1 MKSVIVVLLGLLLV
15 NTAGAQAGKSKQVK
29 PAVAAAI
36 VVIPEEATTSP
47 ATMARW
53 LKTHTGSAV
62 ALQQA
67 LFNWMATHIVYDVEN
82 MNRVSSYK
90 DSAAAML
97 KTLRT
102 RKGLSTDYAV
112 LYAQVCSEAGI
123 PAIVVTGY
131 GLQNGI
137 PTGSHDWVVV
147 KNGTQW
153 VVTDPTWGAGV
164 VDNGRFTPGIN
175 WTWFRAAPQVAVKT
189 HMPYDPMW
197 QMLPF
202 PLRHDEQGSQAF
214 AAATKRPVFAYNDTL
229 SNWFRQSRLQRLE
242 YAAAR
247 IRRFGGAA
255 NPFIMAELDWMD
267 QSIKVLAANQEIE
280 ARNRLIDEFDRLS
293 RDYTDIVRLYND
305 YVDFKNRRFTPE
317 VKDEAL
323 RKMIGEIAVKLASAE
338 KALTGLQGTDDAMK
352 GHIAGLQ
359 RALEEIKDKVGNEQQ
374 FVNKYIKTEKGKRK
388 ELFYIQVADK
398 L

>member
-1 MKSVIVVLLGLLLV
+1 MKSVIVVMLGFLLM
-15 NTAGAQAGKSKQVK
+15 NTAGAQPGKLKQVK
-29 PAVAAAI
+29 PASVAI
-36 VVIPEEATTSP
+36 VSIPEEATASP
-47 ATMARW
+47 TMMAKW
-53 LKTHTGSAV
+53 LKAHTGNAV

-67 LFNWMATHIVYDVEN
+67 LFNWMATHIAYDVEN
-82 MNRVSSYK
+82 MNRISSYR

-112 LYAQVCSEAGI
+112 LYAQVCREAGV

-147 KNGTQW
+147 KNGAQW
-153 VVTDPTWGAGV
+153 AITDPTWGAGV
-164 VDNGRFTPGIN
+164 VENGRFVPGIN
-175 WTWFRAAPQVAVKT
+175 WTWFRTVPQVAVKT

-214 AAATKRPVFAYNDTL
+214 AAANKRPVFAYNDTL

-255 NPFIMAELDWMD
+255 NPFIMSELDWMD

-280 ARNRLIDEFDRLS
+280 ARNRSIDEFNRLS
-293 RDYTDIVRLYND
+293 RDYAAIVQLYNE
-305 YVDFKNRRFTPE
+305 YVDFRNRRFTPE

-323 RKMIGEIAVKLASAE
+323 RKTIGEIALKLGAVE
-338 KALTGLQGTDDAMK
+338 KALSGLPGGDDAMK
-352 GHIAGLQ
+352 GNIMELQ
-359 RALEEIKDKVGNEQQ
+359 RALAEMKDKVGDEQQ

-388 ELFYIQVADK
+388 ELLYANGG
-398 L
+398 

>member
-1 MKSVIVVLLGLLLV
+1 MRSVIVVMLGFLLM
-15 NTAGAQAGKSKQVK
+15 NTAGAQPGKLKQVK
-29 PAVAAAI
+29 PASVAI
-36 VVIPEEATTSP
+36 VSVPEEATASP
-47 ATMARW
+47 TMMAKW
-53 LKTHTGSAV
+53 LKAHTGNAV

-67 LFNWMATHIVYDVEN
+67 LFNWMATHIAYDVEN
-82 MNRVSSYK
+82 MNRVSSYR

-112 LYAQVCSEAGI
+112 LYAQICRKAGI
-123 PAIVVTGY
+123 PATVVTGY

-147 KNGTQW
+147 KNGAQW
-153 VVTDPTWGAGV
+153 AITDPTWGAGV
-164 VDNGRFTPGIN
+164 VENGRFVPGIN
-175 WTWFRAAPQVAVKT
+175 WTWFRTAPQVAVKT

-255 NPFIMAELDWMD
+255 NPFIMSELDWMD
-267 QSIKVLAANQEIE
+267 QSIKVLVANQEIE
-280 ARNRLIDEFDRLS
+280 ARNRSIDEFNRLS
-293 RDYTDIVRLYND
+293 RDYAAIVQLYNE
-305 YVDFKNRRFTPE
+305 YVDFRNRRFTPE
-317 VKDEAL
+317 VEDETL
-323 RKMIGEIAVKLASAE
+323 RKTIGEIAVRLGAVE
-338 KALTGLQGTDDAMK
+338 KALSGLQGGDDAMK
-352 GHIAGLQ
+352 GNIMELQ
-359 RALEEIKDKVGNEQQ
+359 RALAQMRDKVRDEQQ

-388 ELFYIQVADK
+388 ELLYANGG
-398 L
+398 

>member
-1 MKSVIVVLLGLLLV
+1 MLGLLLV
-15 NTAGAQAGKSKQVK
+15 NTAGAQAGKSKQAK
-29 PAVAAAI
+29 PAAATI
-36 VVIPEEATTSP
+36 VSIPEEAAASP
-47 ATMARW
+47 TMMARW
-53 LKTHTGSAV
+53 LKAHTGSAV

-67 LFNWMATHIVYDVEN
+67 LFNWMATHIAYDVEN
-82 MNRVSSYK
+82 MNRVSSYR

-112 LYAQVCSEAGI
+112 LYTQVCREAGI

-147 KNGTQW
+147 KNGAQW

-164 VDNGRFTPGIN
+164 VDNGRFTRGIN

-255 NPFIMAELDWMD
+255 NPFIMSELDWMD

-280 ARNRLIDEFDRLS
+280 ARNRQIDELNVLN
-293 RDYTDIVRLYND
+293 RDYTDLVRLFNE

-323 RKMIGEIAVKLASAE
+323 KKMIGEIAVKLAAAE
-338 KALTGLQGTDDAMK
+338 KALTGLQGSDDAMK
-352 GHIAGLQ
+352 EHIAGLQ
-359 RALEEIKDKVGNEQQ
+359 RALAEMKDRVGNEQQ